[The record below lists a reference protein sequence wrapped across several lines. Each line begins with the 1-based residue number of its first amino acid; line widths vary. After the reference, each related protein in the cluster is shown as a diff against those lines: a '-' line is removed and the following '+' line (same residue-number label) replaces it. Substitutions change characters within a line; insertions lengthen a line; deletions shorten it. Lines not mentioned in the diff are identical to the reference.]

1 VFVSRIDE
9 VRQLHAEGLSGRQI
23 AKRLGV
29 TPPTVCY
36 YLRKLGVP
44 RQPQGRYDWD
54 DVQAYYDEGHSVR
67 ECAAQFGFAHQTWND
82 AVRRGAVVPRP
93 QAMPIEQLLGGVRN
107 RSHLKGR
114 LLKAGLKT
122 NQCERCS
129 INTWMGEPLSL
140 ALHHINGEKHDNRLE
155 NLSLLCPNC
164 HSQTDNFAGRNKR
177 LRLVPAP
184 EEEVNPTEEASPA
197 PGAA

>member
-9 VRQLHAEGLSGRQI
+9 VQRLHAEGLSGREI

-44 RQPQGRYDWD
+44 RQRQGRYDWKE
-54 DVQAYYDEGHSVR
+54 VQAYYDDGHSVR
-67 ECAAQFGFAHQTWND
+67 DCAAHFGFAHQTWND
-82 AVRRGAVVPRP
+82 AVRRGDVVSRP
-93 QAMPIEQLLGGVRN
+93 QAMPIDELLSGVRS
-107 RSHLKGR
+107 RGHLKGR
-114 LLKAGLKT
+114 LIKAGLKR
-122 NQCERCS
+122 NHCEICGLNR
-129 INTWMGEPLSL
+129 WMGKPLSL
-140 ALHHINGEKHDNRLE
+140 ALHHINGDKDDNRLE

-164 HSQTDNFAGRNKR
+164 HSQTDNFAGRNR
-177 LRLVPAP
+177 PLRLVLEA
-184 EEEVNPTEEASPA
+184 EQASPA